1 MMLKSRMKDPDT
13 MMRIGL
19 VCLVLANL
27 SHFFLHPGGRLG
39 QDLVDGVFGLLIG
52 LTIGCLLVSIWR
64 RGRGD
69 SGDGT
74 TR

>member
-1 MMLKSRMKDPDT
+1 MMLNSRVKDPDT

-27 SHFFLHPGGRLG
+27 SHFFLRPGGRLG

-52 LTIGCLLVSIWR
+52 LTIGCLLVSIRR
-64 RGRGD
+64 RGRGG
-69 SGDGT
+69 SGEH
-74 TR
+74 R